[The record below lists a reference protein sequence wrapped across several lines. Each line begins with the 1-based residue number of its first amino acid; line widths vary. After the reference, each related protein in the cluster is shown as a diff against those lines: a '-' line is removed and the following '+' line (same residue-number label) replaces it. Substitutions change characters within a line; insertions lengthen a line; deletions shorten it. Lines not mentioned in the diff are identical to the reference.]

1 MKSIWLGF
9 LGTVFGAIL
18 GSLVTVIAQTHYQ
31 QLIYGPKEAVIDVSF
46 SSISALNI
54 DAAIRD
60 QVESYPIFISID
72 HRQGPSA
79 KGITIRLKSGEKLSD
94 FEVVDADDK
103 SSAKLVSGN
112 ELIVE
117 VPELR
122 RGATVKYRV
131 MSKGDPKF
139 TQSVLV
145 SEGLLSEDYFAKNDN
160 DTVWYKSDGFLI
172 FMAISLASIFLATI
186 LYVAS
191 KFLGDDITEPLKD
204 NNVKLLFLLTLILS
218 LLPILD
224 SIAVL
229 IPLLMIWQL
238 LRRTSRL
245 EKALCMSKEELL

>member
-1 MKSIWLGF
+1 MKSIWLGL
-9 LGTVFGAIL
+9 LGTVFGAVL

-31 QLIYGPKEAVIDVSF
+31 ELIYGPKEAVLDVSV
-46 SSISALNI
+46 SSISAANI

-60 QVESYPIFISID
+60 QVESYPIFISIA

-79 KGITIRLKSGEKLSD
+79 KGITIRLKSDEELSD

-103 SSAKLVSGN
+103 SSAKLVSGS

-145 SEGLLSEDYFAKNDN
+145 SEGLLSEAYFAKNDN
-160 DTVWYKSDGFLI
+160 KAVWYKSDGFLI
-172 FMAISLASIFLATI
+172 FVVISLASIFLAITF
-186 LYVAS
+186 YVAS

-204 NNVKLLFLLTLILS
+204 NNVKVLFLLTLILS
-218 LLPILD
+218 MLPILD
-224 SIAVL
+224 SFAVL
-229 IPLLMIWQL
+229 LPLLMIWQL
-238 LRRTSRL
+238 LRRISRL
-245 EKALCMSKEELL
+245 ENAIGMSKEE